1 MKYDKV
7 ELGRIQ
13 IYQLSYLEKNMTH
26 LIETMESD
34 YSDDP
39 EVIKAAEKLM
49 AKLMADLK

>member
-1 MKYDKV
+1 
-7 ELGRIQ
+7 
-13 IYQLSYLEKNMTH
+13 MTN

-49 AKLMADLK
+49 ADLK

>member
-1 MKYDKV
+1 
-7 ELGRIQ
+7 
-13 IYQLSYLEKNMTH
+13 MTH

-49 AKLMADLK
+49 AKLMADLT